1 MIWTKVI
8 WRMMVH
14 VVPDLI
20 WYQVNLW
27 NDGPWNDGPVP
38 DICGGHVGDRH
49 QGAKVDASAQ
59 LFFTSCPSEKV
70 CLEIFS

>member
-1 MIWTKVI
+1 MWTKMIWTKVI
-8 WRMMVH
+8 SRMMVR

-20 WYQVNLW
+20 WYQVNLL
-27 NDGPWNDGPVP
+27 NDGPVP
-38 DICGGHVGDRH
+38 DISGGHVGDRH

-70 CLEIFS
+70 CLEIF

>member
-1 MIWTKVI
+1 
-8 WRMMVH
+8 MVH

-27 NDGPWNDGPVP
+27 NDGLWNAGLRNDGPVP
-38 DICGGHVGDRH
+38 DICGGHVGDQH

-70 CLEIFS
+70 CLEIF

>member
-1 MIWTKVI
+1 MIWIKVI
-8 WRMMVH
+8 SRMMVH

-20 WYQVNLW
+20 WNQANLL
-27 NDGPWNDGPVP
+27 NDGPVP

-70 CLEIFS
+70 CLKIFS